1 MFLVYNRRNNFS
13 AIGIGGIIKIKRK
26 WLSLLLALALV
37 FSLAP
42 AMALAEEQTVT
53 DAAGLQAA
61 IADTRVNK
69 IIVSGDITLDDNTS
83 FAITRPIT
91 IVGQDGSTPTI
102 TVNCSANINFALIDF
117 QNGSAGS
124 VLQNINFVLNTS
136 PESTIK
142 RAYIVR
148 FNNYTNTNTDT
159 TSGITISNVGFSS
172 KNSSA
177 SGILG
182 IAATGGSTGGNI
194 QVSNCTFDNFSYA
207 VYLDNISNFTFS
219 NNKVSNTMYN
229 AINVGENGGS
239 NITITNNTFT
249 NISTAG
255 YDAEMYSSGI
265 RVGEMASSIS
275 ITSNTIQMDKGK
287 LPLSVDS
294 ASSTTIT
301 DLTWEA
307 DADSPITSAVINAL
321 PEGTTIKLTEN
332 VELDAMLDIQQDGI
346 TLDLNSKTITAS
358 QSFPTVEPGDYE
370 NDKHLINV
378 SGKNVT
384 IMNGT
389 LQTTASNKH
398 ALNIYGASGFN
409 LENMTLDHTTA
420 SKGAPMVVNG
430 STVMVS
436 GELKLVTGENSWY
449 GMNIDN
455 KVNNVATNSSV
466 TFAENSNLIFEGS
479 NQLGI
484 YLEHSVD
491 DSAGLD
497 TFVSVA
503 FKNNVDVTPPVGVQD
518 FVVVAGV
525 DNQNK
530 TITDPENAGLGKK
543 DENGDY
549 ILAQNPEVT
558 PPTPPTSGGGSDDTR
573 WPNILQHPQSVSAPA
588 GSLATFSVVA
598 NGGPLSYQWQVDR
611 RDGKGFVSIPGA
623 TGATLTVGPVTGAE
637 NGYQYRCAVTL
648 YGATMY
654 SGAGQLFVTAG
665 MIPKTGD
672 MPGSPALL
680 LALAGLGLAAW
691 VVARR
696 RAG

>member
-1 MFLVYNRRNNFS
+1 M
-13 AIGIGGIIKIKRK
+13 KRK
-26 WLSLLLALALV
+26 WLSMLLALALV

-42 AMALAEEQTVT
+42 AMALAEEKTVT
-53 DAAGLQAA
+53 DAAGLKDA
-61 IADTRVNK
+61 IENQDVPK

-83 FAITRPIT
+83 FVITRPIT

-102 TVNCSANINFALIDF
+102 TVNCSEDQNFALIDF
-117 QNGSAGS
+117 QDGSAGS

-136 PESTIK
+136 TGRTK

-148 FNNYTNTNTDT
+148 FNNYTNTA
-159 TSGITISNVGFSS
+159 SAITISNVDFSS
-172 KNSSA
+172 ENAPA

-182 IAATGGSTGGNI
+182 MGATGGSTGGNI
-194 QVSNCTFDNFSYA
+194 QVSNCTFNNFSYA

-249 NISTAG
+249 NISTEG

-265 RVGEMASSIS
+265 RVSENVAGNSEIKIS
-275 ITSNTIQMDKGK
+275 NNTIQMAKGM

-294 ASSTTIT
+294 AASTHTTIT

-321 PEGTTIKLTEN
+321 PEGTTIKLTED
-332 VELDAMLDIQQDGI
+332 VQLDAMLDIQQDDI
-346 TLDLNSKTITAS
+346 TLDLGEHTITAS
-358 QSFPTVEPGDYE
+358 ESFPTVESGGYT

-384 IMNGT
+384 IKNGT

-398 ALNIYGASGFN
+398 ALNVYQTTGAVIEN
-409 LENMTLDHTTA
+409 LTIDHSVSLGGAPIIVNASELTVKGSLSMTL
-420 SKGAPMVVNG
+420 
-430 STVMVS
+430 
-436 GELKLVTGENSWY
+436 GEKSWY
-449 GMNIDN
+449 GI
-455 KVNNVATNSSV
+455 NVDPKEANASLTFEAGSQV
-466 TFAENSNLIFEGS
+466 TMTGKDEDVVRLDGDSTKIAIANAE
-479 NQLGI
+479 
-484 YLEHSVD
+484 D
-491 DSAGLD
+491 AGL
-497 TFVSVA
+497 A
-503 FKNNVDVTPPVGVQD
+503 
-518 FVVVAGV
+518 
-525 DNQNK
+525 
-530 TITDPENAGLGKK
+530 K
-543 DENGDY
+543 DEDGNY
-549 ILAQNPEVT
+549 ILAQNPEVQ
-558 PPTPPTSGGGSDDTR
+558 PPTPPTSEGGSDDTL

>member
-1 MFLVYNRRNNFS
+1 MKL
-13 AIGIGGIIKIKRK
+13 K

-42 AMALAEEQTVT
+42 AMALAEEKTVT
-53 DAAGLQAA
+53 VAGADALKAA
-61 IADTRVNK
+61 IENPNVTK
-69 IIVSGDITLDDNTS
+69 IIVSEDITLDDNTS

-91 IVGQDGSTPTI
+91 IVGQGGSTPTI
-102 TVNCSANINFALIDF
+102 TVNCSEDRNFALIDF

-136 PESTIK
+136 PGRTK

-148 FNNYTNTNTDT
+148 FNNYTYT
-159 TSGITISNVGFSS
+159 TPAITISNVGFSS
-172 KNSSA
+172 ETTPA

-194 QVSNCTFDNFSYA
+194 QVSDCTFNNFSYA
-207 VYLDNISNFTFS
+207 VYLDNISNFTFR

-229 AINVGENGGS
+229 AINVGEDGGS

-249 NISTAG
+249 NISTVG
-255 YDAEMYSSGI
+255 YDAAMYSSGI
-265 RVGEMASSIS
+265 RVGGMASSIS

-294 ASSTTIT
+294 ASTTIT

-321 PEGTTIKLTEN
+321 PKGTTIQLTEN
-332 VELDAMLDIQQDGI
+332 VALNAMLDIQQDGI
-346 TLDLNSKTITAS
+346 TLDLNGKTITAS
-358 QSFPTVEPGDYE
+358 ELFPTVEPGGYE

-384 IMNGT
+384 IENGT
-389 LQTTASNKH
+389 LKTTEKNKH
-398 ALNIYGASGFN
+398 ALNVYGASEFK
-409 LENMTLDHTTA
+409 LENMTLDHTSA
-420 SKGAPMVVNG
+420 FKGAPIVVG
-430 STVMVS
+430 ASTVTVS
-436 GELKLVTGENSWY
+436 GKLELITGTTSWY
-449 GMNIDN
+449 GMNIDSN
-455 KVNNVATNSSV
+455 IADTESSV
-466 TFAENSNLIFEGS
+466 TFNEGS
-479 NQLGI
+479 NLVFGGLSNIGI
-484 YLEHSVD
+484 RID
-491 DSAGLD
+491 DEGTIGGPLSL
-497 TFVSVA
+497 T
-503 FKNNVDVTPPVGVQD
+503 FKNMDISVPDGIPDFIVVQHRLPE
-518 FVVVAGV
+518 AGRV
-525 DNQNK
+525 
-530 TITDPENAGLGKK
+530 TITPNSSLEE
-543 DENGDY
+543 DEDGNY
-549 ILAQNPEVT
+549 ILAQNPEVQ
-558 PPTPPTSGGGSDDTR
+558 PPTPPTSGGGWDDTR